1 MRVLKPVAQVTY
13 RARFFL
19 LGLFIVLFVVAAAY
33 GAGASEHLTV
43 GGFEDPSSESSR
55 AERRLEEVFGAGQP
69 EVVVAYSHPERTY
82 REPEFRA
89 ALEPVLTKVAATPG
103 VERVGTPYGTNPA
116 ALVSSDGRTVV
127 VSIKLEAEGA
137 EEQSTYEAVEPH
149 LRPTGLEA
157 LVGGA
162 IPASREAQNAAESDL
177 RRAELITLP
186 LLAVLLVVFF
196 RGVVVASL
204 PLLIG
209 GFAVSAALAMI
220 HLATHFTD
228 VSIFAMNIVTFVGL
242 GVAVDY
248 ALFMATR
255 FRDEIHAGFPVET
268 AVRHTLMTAGR
279 TIGYSG
285 LAVMASL
292 LGMLAFPVM
301 LLRSVAVAGTAVVL
315 MALVATLIF
324 LPAGLSVLGRRIDWL
339 SFGRAEKRDGWHG
352 PLGRLAELAM
362 RAPVLTTVAM
372 TGFLLF
378 LGEPFLHMKES
389 VSGAAVLPHDTEA
402 RQIEELLHS
411 DRFPPYATAPVEVF
425 VRLDEPA
432 LERSGLERLERYA
445 DAIERLPGV
454 GRVDGV
460 VGGSGD
466 REAAELAS
474 VFEQGGPMA
483 EALREN
489 VAPLARG
496 EYAFLRVGTD
506 ASPESAEAARVIEA
520 IRGLEI
526 PGIHAEVAGRAAR
539 LVDLRETMGKHL
551 PQAIAVVCLST
562 FVVLFLAFGSVVMP
576 IKAIAMNTLS
586 LTASFGALVFIFQDG
601 RFEDLL
607 GFRSPG
613 SIELTV
619 PVVMFAV
626 VFGLAM
632 DYELF
637 LLSRIREAYD
647 HTGDTR
653 ESVAIGL
660 AHTGKLITRAALL
673 LIAVM
678 LGFISADM
686 LLVKELGVGMAIAIA
701 IDATLVRL
709 FLVPATM
716 QLLGRYNWWAPR
728 FLERLWR
735 RSGLGVDERAPE
747 ELERGEEL
755 PHPRMPGH
763 AV

>member
-1 MRVLKPVAQVTY
+1 MRVLKPIAHFTY
-13 RARFFL
+13 RARVPL
-19 LGLFIVLFVVAAAY
+19 LVLFALLFVAAAAY
-33 GAGASEHLTV
+33 GSGAAETLTV
-43 GGFEDPSSESSR
+43 GGFDDPASESSR
-55 AERRLEEVFGAGQP
+55 AERRLEERFGAGQP
-69 EVVVAYSHPERTY
+69 DVVVAYSHPSARVTDEA
-82 REPEFRA
+82 FRR
-89 ALEPVLTKVAATPG
+89 ALEPALTRIAETPG
-103 VERVGTPYGTNPA
+103 VERVATPYGTNPT
-116 ALVSSDGRTVV
+116 ALVSEDGRTVV
-127 VSIKLEAEGA
+127 VSMALGA
-137 EEQSTYEAVEPH
+137 DGAGAQSTFEAIERH

-157 LVGGA
+157 VVGGT
-162 IPASREAQNAAESDL
+162 IPASREAQEAAESDL

-196 RGVVVASL
+196 RGVVLASL

-209 GFAVSAALAMI
+209 GFAVSAALALVR
-220 HLATHFTD
+220 LATHVTE

-248 ALFMATR
+248 ALFMAMR
-255 FRDEIHAGFPVET
+255 FRDELHAGYPIET
-268 AVRHTLMTAGR
+268 AIHHTLMTAGR

-292 LGMLAFPVM
+292 LGMLAFPMM
-301 LLRSVAVAGTAVVL
+301 LLRSVAVAGTAVVF
-315 MALVATLIF
+315 MALVAALVF
-324 LPAGLSVLGRRIDWL
+324 LPAGLAVLGHRIDWL
-339 SFGRAEKRDGWHG
+339 GFGRGESKDAWTG
-352 PLGRLAELAM
+352 PLGRLSELAM
-362 RAPVLTTVAM
+362 RAPVVTTLAG
-372 TGFLLF
+372 TAFLLF
-378 LGEPFLHMKES
+378 LGSPFLHMRES
-389 VSGAAVLPHDTEA
+389 VSGAAVLPHHADA
-402 RQIEELLHS
+402 RRFEELLRS
-411 DRFPPYATAPVEVF
+411 DRFPPYATTPIDVV

-432 LERSGLERLERYA
+432 LSSEGLAR
-445 DAIERLPGV
+445 IERFADVVAAIPGV
-454 GRVDGV
+454 GRVDAAA
-460 VGGSGD
+460 GGTGD
-466 REAAELAS
+466 RTAA
-474 VFEQGGPMA
+474 
-483 EALREN
+483 ALS
-489 VAPLARG
+489 AALARG
-496 EYAFLRVGTD
+496 GPSAEAVGANLARMANGEEAYVRVGTR
-506 ASPESAEAARVIEA
+506 APPESDEAAGIVRA
-520 IRGLEI
+520 IRGLDVEGAY
-526 PGIHAEVAGRAAR
+526 PEVAGRAAR
-539 LVDLRETMGKHL
+539 LVDLRATMADHL
-551 PQAIAVVCLST
+551 PRALAVVCLAT

-576 IKAIAMNTLS
+576 IKAILMNCLS

-601 RFEDLL
+601 RFEELL

-653 ESVAIGL
+653 SSVVTGL

-673 LIAVM
+673 LVAVM

-701 IDATLVRL
+701 IDATIVRL

-716 QLLGRYNWWAPR
+716 QLLGRYNWWAPA

-735 RSGLGVDERAPE
+735 RSGLGVDERDPE
-747 ELERGEEL
+747 ELADDTA
-755 PHPRMPGH
+755 PHPRAPGH